1 VTTFVMH
8 GLRIGTVLPLHHART
23 TDEPAD
29 VVLHDAGLR
38 AVPAERPD
46 GREMAHLSD
55 EEGLPLYTFA
65 EQSDRYVMR
74 FHHTCEFAIARDLA
88 SVEYVCDPDA
98 DPELVPVLV
107 TGMLVS
113 FLLTL
118 AGTPVLHAS
127 AVDVGGHAIAF
138 TGWSGMGK
146 STAATLVC
154 ADGGLL
160 ITDDVLRVDLE
171 PQGPVCRL
179 GATEARLRAKAI
191 DLASIVDSATRVTA
205 DGRHAIAPAAADV
218 DRLPLVA
225 LIVPVPE
232 PQAREL
238 AIVPVHGAES
248 LLTLARF
255 PRIVGW
261 TDQETNATQFRF
273 LADVVRRVPVFVAT
287 IPWGPPFAP
296 GLGAAIAA
304 GVGTLITPLT

>member
-1 VTTFVMH
+1 ADTYADVLLTDG
-8 GLRIGTVLPLHHART
+8 GLR
-23 TDEPAD
+23 
-29 VVLHDAGLR
+29 VVPPD
-38 AVPAERPD
+38 RPE
-46 GREMAHLSD
+46 GREIAHLSD
-55 EEGLPLYTFA
+55 EEGAPLYTFV
-65 EQSDRYVMR
+65 ERPDGYLLR
-74 FHHTCEFAIARDLA
+74 FHGTCEFSIALDLSRVLYA
-88 SVEYVCDPDA
+88 GDPGA
-98 DPELVPVLV
+98 DPELIPVLV
-107 TGMLVS
+107 NGMLVS

-118 AGTPVLHAS
+118 AGSPVLHAS
-127 AVDVGGHAIAF
+127 AVDVGGRAIAF

-160 ITDDVLRVDLE
+160 ITDDVLRVDLD
-171 PQGPVCRL
+171 PAGPVCRL

-191 DLASIVDSATRVTA
+191 DLATAVGSTARTTA
-205 DGRHAIAPAAADV
+205 DGRHAVAPAV
-218 DRLPLVA
+218 SLHDRLPLGA
-225 LIVPVPE
+225 LVVPVPD

-238 AIVPVHGAES
+238 ILLPVQGAES

-273 LADVVRRVPVFVAT
+273 LADVVRRVPVFIAT

-304 GVGTLITPLT
+304 AAGAPIQH